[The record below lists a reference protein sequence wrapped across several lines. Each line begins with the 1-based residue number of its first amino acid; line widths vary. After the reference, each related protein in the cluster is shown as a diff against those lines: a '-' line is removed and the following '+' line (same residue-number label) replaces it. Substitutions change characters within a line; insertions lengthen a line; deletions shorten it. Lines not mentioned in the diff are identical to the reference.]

1 MSTSKRRIK
10 WEPWAAM
17 VALLALGLWLV
28 WSPLSS
34 LKSPKPRR
42 GTETTE
48 IVMGP
53 QKGLVEITRHEGS
66 DPTFRVLWRGGF
78 ESREMSAPEFRGTF
92 GDVAYASVAASAPNE
107 LFRVLHITSWWSMA
121 WVSIGFIGQIAFM
134 GRQLVQWMTS
144 EKHRQSIVPPAFW
157 WFSLAGGVMLFS
169 YFVWRQDFVGVLGQ
183 STGVVIYARNLRL
196 IYKHQRRQRESGVTA
211 TGATSAV
218 PAGRA

>member
-1 MSTSKRRIK
+1 MSTPKKRIK

-17 VALLALGLWLV
+17 VLLLALGLWLV

-34 LKSPKPRR
+34 LKSPKPRA
-42 GTETTE
+42 GAETTD

-53 QKGLVEITRHEGS
+53 QKGLVEISRHEGA

-78 ESREMSAPEFRGTF
+78 ESPEMTATQFRQTF
-92 GDVAYASVAASAPNE
+92 GEGAYTSIAATAPNE
-107 LFRVLHITSWWSMA
+107 LFRVLHITSWWSLA
-121 WVSIGFIGQIAFM
+121 WVSVGFIGQIAFM

-157 WFSLAGGVMLFS
+157 WFSLVGGVMLFS

-196 IYKHQRRQRESGVTA
+196 IYKHQRRQREALAAS
-211 TGATSAV
+211 GATSAT
-218 PAGRA
+218 PATQG